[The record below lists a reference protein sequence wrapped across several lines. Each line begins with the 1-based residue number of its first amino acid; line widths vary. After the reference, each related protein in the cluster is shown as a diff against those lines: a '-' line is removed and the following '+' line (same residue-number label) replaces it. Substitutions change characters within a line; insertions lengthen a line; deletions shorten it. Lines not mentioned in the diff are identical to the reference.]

1 MPSKSTAVTSADT
14 GPGTRDV
21 ISFRTS
27 ENLRPVFA
35 TSEGLVVTPSQRPI
49 ASAFLISPTS
59 AESMKNCIARL
70 PVPSVA
76 FRIAALSD
84 TTQRRDRGV
93 RRRARPSFAWVPHRC
108 PRHHSPLE
116 HAGGSMTNR
125 TRGVGSGLAL
135 AAALATG
142 ALAGLTRA
150 QTDGGVP
157 DAGALDG
164 GVQGTML
171 DFHTMTPVSAPFVGS
186 SNPIRGVNGGAQPW
200 VIGHGD
206 GTLRADGEVE
216 VSVSGLVLANDPA
229 VPQAQRGTNPN
240 PTFAVI
246 EIGRAHV

>member
-1 MPSKSTAVTSADT
+1 MTS
-14 GPGTRDV
+14 
-21 ISFRTS
+21 
-27 ENLRPVFA
+27 
-35 TSEGLVVTPSQRPI
+35 
-49 ASAFLISPTS
+49 
-59 AESMKNCIARL
+59 
-70 PVPSVA
+70 
-76 FRIAALSD
+76 
-84 TTQRRDRGV
+84 
-93 RRRARPSFAWVPHRC
+93 
-108 PRHHSPLE
+108 
-116 HAGGSMTNR
+116 R

-150 QTDGGVP
+150 QTDDGVP

-186 SNPIRGVNGGAQPW
+186 SNPIRGVNGGALPW

-246 EIGRAHV
+246 VSCMTTDASGAPQQMNVTTPPAPATTAGDAHVQAKLALPTPCLAPVLFVAGPNGAWFAVTGSPTQTGASAGGTPDAGTPDAGTPDAGTADAGM